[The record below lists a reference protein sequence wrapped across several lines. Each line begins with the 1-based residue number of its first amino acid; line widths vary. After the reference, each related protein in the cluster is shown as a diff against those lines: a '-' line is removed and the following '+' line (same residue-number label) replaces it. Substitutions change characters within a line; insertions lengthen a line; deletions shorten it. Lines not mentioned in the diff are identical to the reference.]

1 MAGAELHYM
10 SAWELSGLIR
20 DREVSPVEV
29 VEACLARIEET
40 EPTLNS
46 FITLLPEQARDAA
59 PGERKQEI
67 GRGNYR
73 GTVCTASRWA

>member
-1 MAGAELHYM
+1 MAGGELHYM

-20 DREVSPVEV
+20 SREVSPVEV

-46 FITLLPEQARDAA
+46 FIT
-59 PGERKQEI
+59 
-67 GRGNYR
+67 
-73 GTVCTASRWA
+73 